1 MNGRLE
7 NELKTNTKIEK
18 ILEGQPKYL
27 HEWKDSLLASR
38 KTSATIQD
46 YLFKIKKYLQAVDY
60 DINQGSTVR
69 YFISI
74 QTKNKKGNVVK
85 TSDSYQQTIW
95 CCLNNFFS
103 FMVSMGYLN
112 KNYMEMI
119 EKPKNH
125 DLDRINEN
133 RILLTKKDFTN
144 IINAINKKAGDSYLR
159 DRDLAIMSLFMTTGM
174 RKSALVDINI
184 EDVDF
189 DDKELVV
196 IDKGNKRHKY
206 ALSDSVLEILNNWM
220 GRRDEIDL
228 DTPAL
233 FISSRKQRLSA
244 DSVDHIVDKYAREAL
259 GKHISPHKLRAGVCS
274 IVYDE
279 TKDIEFTRRV
289 IGHSN
294 VATTQRYIVTNNDE
308 REKASDFLSSVLK

>member
-7 NELKTNTKIEK
+7 NELKTNIKIEK
-18 ILEGQPKYL
+18 ILKDQPRYL
-27 HEWKDSLLASR
+27 YEWRDSLLASR
-38 KTSATIQD
+38 KTSATIRD
-46 YLFKIKKYLQAVDY
+46 YLFKVKKYLQAVDY
-60 DINQGSTVR
+60 DINQSDTIK

-74 QTKNKKGNVVK
+74 QTKNKNGNVTR

-103 FMVSMGYLN
+103 FMVSMNYLD
-112 KNYMEMI
+112 KNYMTMI

-133 RILLTKKDFTN
+133 RILLTKNDFSK
-144 IINAINKKAGDSYLR
+144 IINSVNRKSRGYGVKE
-159 DRDLAIMSLFMTTGM
+159 RDLAIMSLFMTTGM
-174 RKSALVDINI
+174 RKSALVDINV

-189 DDKELVV
+189 DKKELFV
-196 IDKGNKRHKY
+196 IDKGNKRHRY
-206 ALSDSVLEILNNWM
+206 PLSDSVLEILNEWM
-220 GRRDEIDL
+220 GKRDEL
-228 DTPAL
+228 DVETPAL
-233 FISSRKQRLSA
+233 FVTTRRTRLSA
-244 DSVDHIVDKYAREAL
+244 TSVDHIVDRYAKDAL

-274 IVYDE
+274 IVYEE

-294 VATTQRYIVTNNDE
+294 VSTTQRYIVTNNDE
-308 REKASDFLSSVLK
+308 REKASDFLSSIL